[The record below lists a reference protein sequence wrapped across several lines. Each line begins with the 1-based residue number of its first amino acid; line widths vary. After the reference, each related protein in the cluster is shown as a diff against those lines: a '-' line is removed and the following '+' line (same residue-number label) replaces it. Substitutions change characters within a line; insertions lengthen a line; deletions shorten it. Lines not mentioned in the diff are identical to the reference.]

1 MKHLKIQSCPKI
13 RGDPRGWLAIR
24 PGEIPKKI
32 QNTISKSSRHLVMAM
47 ESKKSENKS
56 WQAVSVWISIFSE
69 GHFYRIG

>member
-1 MKHLKIQSCPKI
+1 MGPLIPSDLSYL
-13 RGDPRGWLAIR
+13 GTR
-24 PGEIPKKI
+24 PGEIPQKT

-69 GHFYRIG
+69 KYFYSIR